1 GAERVREDVYA
12 DEVRADVILEL
23 VGAPHFPGNLKAL
36 NPRGRVVVVGV
47 GAGSSAQIELGV
59 LMGKRAELHGT
70 VLRARSLEDKGNA
83 LRAFEREV
91 LPHLASG
98 RMRPLVDRV
107 YEAGR
112 ARDAYDRLA
121 GPGKSGKVLLDFGG

>member
-1 GAERVREDVYA
+1 
-12 DEVRADVILEL
+12 
-23 VGAPHFPGNLKAL
+23 
-36 NPRGRVVVVGV
+36 VVVVGV

-98 RMRPLVDRV
+98 RMRALVDRV
-107 YEAGR
+107 FPAAD

-121 GPGKSGKVLLDFGG
+121 GPGKSGKVLLDFGA